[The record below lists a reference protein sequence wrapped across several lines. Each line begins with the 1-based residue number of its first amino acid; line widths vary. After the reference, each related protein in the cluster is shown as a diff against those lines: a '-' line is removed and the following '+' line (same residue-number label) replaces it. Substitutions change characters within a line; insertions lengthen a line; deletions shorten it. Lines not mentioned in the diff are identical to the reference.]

1 MNRSAKESH
10 KRISDSRNF
19 GLYLHLITFALN
31 GTPKESPRANTEWP
45 NLSHYN
51 FRFRNKQT
59 ISAQNKLAYCNS
71 AIIRI
76 ISRKLFRSPPISHIY
91 CCSLWQAAFSDMDSR
106 VPRGHVPLAF
116 FIKCIIS
123 WKQGSGNFEICSSS
137 RWRRW
142 RLRHQWAHFQ

>member
-51 FRFRNKQT
+51 FRTRNKQT

-71 AIIRI
+71 SIIRI
-76 ISRKLFRSPPISHIY
+76 NANSVDLDQMPLSVVSDLGLH
-91 CCSLWQAAFSDMDSR
+91 SL
-106 VPRGHVPLAF
+106 PLSLLWDA
-116 FIKCIIS
+116 
-123 WKQGSGNFEICSSS
+123 W
-137 RWRRW
+137 
-142 RLRHQWAHFQ
+142 H

>member
-76 ISRKLFRSPPISHIY
+76 IWYLLALWSSYRLNVQFEFADSKPVICPTVCTTYSFSH
-91 CCSLWQAAFSDMDSR
+91 SDILSVLPLHYDIVNEMPMFGAR
-106 VPRGHVPLAF
+106 VHSCLSA
-116 FIKCIIS
+116 S
-123 WKQGSGNFEICSSS
+123 W
-137 RWRRW
+137 
-142 RLRHQWAHFQ
+142 

>member
-71 AIIRI
+71 AIIRSIFTDISVQGIEVRSYKFSGTYASIVFVSGKFFILFLCKKCWHFVHGFCISFDHI
-76 ISRKLFRSPPISHIY
+76 ISVH
-91 CCSLWQAAFSDMDSR
+91 
-106 VPRGHVPLAF
+106 
-116 FIKCIIS
+116 
-123 WKQGSGNFEICSSS
+123 
-137 RWRRW
+137 
-142 RLRHQWAHFQ
+142 